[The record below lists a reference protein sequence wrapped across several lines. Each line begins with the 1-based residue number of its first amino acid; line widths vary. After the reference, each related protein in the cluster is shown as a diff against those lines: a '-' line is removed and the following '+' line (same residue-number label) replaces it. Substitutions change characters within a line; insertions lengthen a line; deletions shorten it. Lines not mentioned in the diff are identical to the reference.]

1 PAPRGAGRP
10 GRQLGFQLLAPPLAF
25 TEAVRLPVENQN
37 VRPVRNPVQQCCRQ
51 RRVAKHLL
59 PAGKLQVA
67 GHDEAAGLVPFR
79 HELEEQRRPRPQP
92 QVPQFV
98 TDDQV
103 ELLPALE
110 VTIQPY
116 LLLSRQQLLGQRD
129 RADEPDPVTRLD
141 GGDAQRSG
149 NMGLACSAG
158 PQANHVFLGGYE
170 IGLRQLQ
177 HLGLGQLW
185 YRVEFKLLQRLELR
199 KLGGSQPCLQ
209 PPAMPR
215 SQFLFQ
221 AAESSVRYDGVN
233 SRIRMA

>member
-1 PAPRGAGRP
+1 SSQKSRACVRKWRLFTRTYSPLAGWCECQSKRGPLCSSKRDPPRAPRASLAPCPPRGAGRP

-110 VTIQPY
+110 GTIQTY
-116 LLLSRQQLLGQRD
+116 L
-129 RADEPDPVTRLD
+129 P
-141 GGDAQRSG
+141 
-149 NMGLACSAG
+149 
-158 PQANHVFLGGYE
+158 
-170 IGLRQLQ
+170 
-177 HLGLGQLW
+177 
-185 YRVEFKLLQRLELR
+185 
-199 KLGGSQPCLQ
+199 
-209 PPAMPR
+209 
-215 SQFLFQ
+215 
-221 AAESSVRYDGVN
+221 
-233 SRIRMA
+233 